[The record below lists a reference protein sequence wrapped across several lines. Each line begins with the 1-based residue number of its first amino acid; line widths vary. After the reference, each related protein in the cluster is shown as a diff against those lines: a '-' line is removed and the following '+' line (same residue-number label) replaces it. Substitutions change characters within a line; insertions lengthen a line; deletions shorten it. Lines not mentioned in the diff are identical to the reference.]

1 MLKNRSYILILISL
15 LLFCSGCSTIKRF
28 LPKKKNTSDEISY
41 ELIENLS
48 TAFSEGKL
56 QALEEMIAIYND
68 TNQPFDVRMAAGRA
82 LAATQH
88 PTALNALSETVGE
101 AAALN
106 ITFMVASIEL
116 LAQFRDDPR
125 AADAMVAAM
134 NRVEEKTN
142 TLQMALVQN
151 LNKVRTKDQVL
162 ALLDLY
168 EVSKNN
174 FNRTEK
180 LLTETL
186 GALGTD
192 EVVPILTQI
201 SRNPSVR
208 IGIRNRALEI
218 LGKKDPSQVAGAFAE
233 LLGDPETN
241 LEVRDFALDTMKGV
255 KEENLILALLQTYR
269 TGKDQYYN
277 ILNTL
282 LEALGEFDDPDIRRA
297 VLEVG
302 INNEYPLQ
310 IREKAISKLPD
321 VSDERVIPSLMP
333 ILSDYN
339 EFKLH
344 DIVIQAVKDFGEY
357 DKYEQEIKRRTFEA
371 HQKAEST
378 KND

>member
-1 MLKNRSYILILISL
+1 MRQCKQVIL
-15 LLFCSGCSTIKRF
+15 LLFVFLSFEGCATIKKF
-28 LPKKKNTSDEISY
+28 FPGNEKSLDDISF

-68 TNQPFDVRMAAGRA
+68 SNQPFDVRMAAGKA

-88 PTALNALSETVGE
+88 PTALNALSEAVSD
-101 AAALN
+101 AAALDVS
-106 ITFMVASIEL
+106 FMIGSIEL

-125 AADAMVAAM
+125 AADAMVNAM
-134 NRVEEKTN
+134 NNVEEKTN
-142 TLQMALVQN
+142 SLQLALVQN
-151 LNKVRTKDQVL
+151 LNKVRTKDQVM

-168 EVSKNN
+168 EVSRNN

-192 EVVPILTQI
+192 EVVPILTKI
-201 SRNPSVR
+201 SRDPFVKL
-208 IGIRNRALEI
+208 GIRNRALEI

-241 LEVRDFALDTMKGV
+241 LEVRDFALNTMKGV

-282 LEALGEFDDPDIRRA
+282 LEALGEFDDPEIRRA
-297 VLEVG
+297 VEE
-302 INNEYPLQ
+302 IAMNDSYPLE
-310 IREKAISKLPD
+310 IRIKAIDKLSEI
-321 VSDERVIPSLMP
+321 SDKTVIPSLMP

-339 EFKLH
+339 QYKLH
-344 DIVIQAVKDFGEY
+344 SAVIQTVKNLGAY
-357 DKYEQEIKRRTFEA
+357 NQYELEIKRRTFEA
-371 HQKAEST
+371 HQKASSINE
-378 KND
+378 

>member
-1 MLKNRSYILILISL
+1 MKTIKHIFVF
-15 LLFCSGCSTIKRF
+15 LLFLFFLNSCSTVKRF
-28 LPKKKNTSDEISY
+28 LPSQKSNDDISY

-48 TAFSEGKL
+48 TAFSDGKL

-68 TNQPFDVRMAAGRA
+68 TNQPYDVRMAAGVA
-82 LAATQH
+82 LAETQH
-88 PTALNALSETVGE
+88 PTALNALSDAVGE
-101 AAALN
+101 AAALDV
-106 ITFMVASIEL
+106 TFMIGSIEL

-125 AADAMVAAM
+125 AADAMISAM
-134 NRVEEKTN
+134 NKVEEKTN
-142 TLQMALVQN
+142 ELELSLVRN
-151 LNKVRTKDQVL
+151 LNKVRTKDQVM

-168 EVSKNN
+168 EVSRSN

-201 SRNPSVR
+201 SRDPFVKL
-208 IGIRNRALEI
+208 GIRNRALEI

-241 LEVRDFALDTMKGV
+241 LEVRDFALNTMRGV
-255 KEENLILALLQTYR
+255 KEESLVLALLQPYR

-282 LEALGEFDDPDIRRA
+282 LEALGEFDDPEIRKA
-297 VLEVG
+297 VIE
-302 INNEYPLQ
+302 IAMNDSYPLE
-310 IREKAISKLPD
+310 IRIKAIEKLAD
-321 VSDERVIPSLMP
+321 ISDKSVVPSLMP

-339 EFKLH
+339 QYKLH
-344 DIVIQAVKDFGEY
+344 PAVIQTVKNLGAY
-357 DKYEQEIKRRTFEA
+357 DIFEQEIHRRTFEA
-371 HQKAEST
+371 HKQGAILGE
-378 KND
+378 

>member
-1 MLKNRSYILILISL
+1 MKTTKQILVFSL
-15 LLFCSGCSTIKRF
+15 LVFLLDGCSTIKSF
-28 LPKKKNTSDEISY
+28 LPSKKSNDDISY

-68 TNQPFDVRMAAGRA
+68 TNQPYDVRMAAGVA
-82 LAATQH
+82 LAETQH
-88 PTALNALSETVGE
+88 PTALNALSDAVGE
-101 AAALN
+101 AAALDV
-106 ITFMVASIEL
+106 TFMIGSIEL

-125 AADAMVAAM
+125 AADAMISAM
-134 NRVEEKTN
+134 NKVEEKTN
-142 TLQMALVQN
+142 ELELSLVRN
-151 LNKVRTKDQVL
+151 LNKVRTKDQVM

-168 EVSKNN
+168 EVSRSN

-201 SRNPSVR
+201 SRDPFVKL
-208 IGIRNRALEI
+208 GIRNRALEI

-241 LEVRDFALDTMKGV
+241 LEVRDFALNTMRGV
-255 KEENLILALLQTYR
+255 KEESLVLALLQTYR

-282 LEALGEFDDPDIRRA
+282 LEALGEFDDPEIRKA
-297 VLEVG
+297 VIEIAMNDG
-302 INNEYPLQ
+302 YPLE
-310 IREKAISKLPD
+310 IRIKAIENLED
-321 VSDERVIPSLMP
+321 ISDESVVPSLLP

-339 EFKLH
+339 QYKLH
-344 DIVIQAVKDFGEY
+344 PAVIQTVKNLGVYESF
-357 DKYEQEIKRRTFEA
+357 EQEIHRRTFEA
-371 HQKAEST
+371 HKQGTLVDE
-378 KND
+378 

>member
-1 MLKNRSYILILISL
+1 MMF
-15 LLFCSGCSTIKRF
+15 FCFEGCATIKKF
-28 LPKKKNTSDEISY
+28 FPGDESSLDDISF

-68 TNQPFDVRMAAGRA
+68 SNQPFDVRMAAGKA

-88 PTALNALSETVGE
+88 PTALNALSEAVSD
-101 AAALN
+101 AAALDVS
-106 ITFMVASIEL
+106 FMIGSIEL

-125 AADAMVAAM
+125 AADAMVNAM
-134 NRVEEKTN
+134 NNVEEKTN
-142 TLQMALVQN
+142 SLQLALVQN
-151 LNKVRTKDQVL
+151 LNKVRTKDQVM

-168 EVSKNN
+168 EVSRNN

-192 EVVPILTQI
+192 EVVPILTKI
-201 SRNPSVR
+201 SRDPFVKL
-208 IGIRNRALEI
+208 GIRNRALEI

-241 LEVRDFALDTMKGV
+241 LEVRDFALNTMKGV

-282 LEALGEFDDPDIRRA
+282 LEALGEFDDPEIRRA
-297 VLEVG
+297 VEE
-302 INNEYPLQ
+302 IAMNDSYPLE
-310 IREKAISKLPD
+310 IRIKAIDKLSEI
-321 VSDERVIPSLMP
+321 SDETVIPYLMP

-339 EFKLH
+339 QYKLH
-344 DIVIQAVKDFGEY
+344 TAVIQTVKNLGAY
-357 DKYEQEIKRRTFEA
+357 NQYEQEIKRRTFEA
-371 HQKAEST
+371 HQKASLVNE
-378 KND
+378 